1 MSNRF
6 EIVFALA
13 AIAMVAIGAIGLM
26 QIGQE
31 EIESPGFILETTET
45 EEIEN
50 AGWVGGGSAGVSPD
64 GEKREVFTR
73 TAYILSHRGNGQ
85 SQDITVQGRVQIIPP
100 GLFECV
106 LDDARYILSLS
117 KDGIVYEEWQRFKF
131 QLPTAALQA
140 GQWLDLQSWTVNVVG
155 FEAIGAIRVN
165 LEGFCFAGTW
175 VDLADDWAYL
185 RDGVGGI
192 TASKQAAVGETITV
206 TWQIPYITAEGGA
219 GASGTGVTGWF
230 LIGNHLDTGK
240 QIVNMKLNSLQGNFK
255 YTVQQDDFVPG
266 AAGDCADNII
276 RWRLL
281 NELWNVDWRDT
292 TTIDV
297 AGAGP
302 VVTNLKW
309 DKTNYITGD
318 TATLTWDVELGPEGF
333 PIDSQKVVWGFQEPI
348 QEVDLNATERIFTT
362 EGLGQAGEVQGE
374 VIAYDTACRPSAVA
388 NTFASV
394 SDPNQPPTPPGGEE
408 TNLLIIAIAATI
420 AILLAI
426 LVVFLLNP
434 VIPGPTIVK
443 VIILIIIG
451 ILAALALF
459 FLFQAIGTAIANAF
473 MIGGMK

>member
-1 MSNRF
+1 MNNGF
-6 EIVFALA
+6 QAVFAIT

-31 EIESPGFILETTET
+31 EIESPGFILDSTDTK
-45 EEIEN
+45 EIEN
-50 AGWVGGGSAGVSPD
+50 AGWVGGGSAGVLD

-140 GQWLDLQSWTVNVVG
+140 GQWLDLQSWTVNIVG
-155 FEAIGAIRVN
+155 HEAIGAIRVN

-185 RDGVGGI
+185 RNGIGTI
-192 TASKQAAVGETITV
+192 TADKQTAVGEKVKV

-219 GASGTGVTGWF
+219 GAEGQGITGFF

-240 QIVNMKLNSLQGNFK
+240 EIVNMKLESLQGTFDD
-255 YTVQQDDFVPG
+255 YTVLPEDFVPG
-266 AAGDCADNII
+266 TAGDCADNII

-297 AGAGP
+297 AGASP

-309 DKTNYITGD
+309 DKSNYITGD

-348 QEVDLNATERIFTT
+348 QEVDLNATERTFTT
-362 EGLGQAGEVQGE
+362 QGLGQAGEVQGE
-374 VIAYDTACRPSAVA
+374 VIAYDTACRPSVVA

-408 TNLLIIAIAATI
+408 SNLLVIAIAATI

-434 VIPGPTIVK
+434 LIPGPTVARVIV
-443 VIILIIIG
+443 LIIIG
-451 ILAALALF
+451 ILVALALF